1 MGCSC
6 EAGTKA
12 ADCGSEVPCFQ
23 KMIGQTLEVTGG
35 SPATIDVSFLTLI
48 DYDRDGKI
56 NDYEECMSL
65 PKYNLTRRDSL
76 GRLLTELD
84 SGDFDVYSNHPE
96 MFYTFPRWVQPN
108 FGNFDNFFYGFLLL
122 FEVAALEGWPD
133 VMFWVIDSHQT
144 EQFVEPQ
151 RIEMHQYGR
160 NDGGTKHE
168 KTRYYGPAN
177 HLSNG
182 WPLFFYGPVFFVIWL
197 LFGSF
202 IILNMVVGVVL
213 DAYNRIKSE
222 GSGTAFM
229 TEGQAEWVATQRS
242 VIAMRPLKSANPPT
256 AQWRMWAYHLV
267 TWNIFDLAIMGVIVS
282 SMLFMCLDFYARP
295 TMTTSTAC
303 ATRS

>member
-1 MGCSC
+1 M
-6 EAGTKA
+6 
-12 ADCGSEVPCFQ
+12 
-23 KMIGQTLEVTGG
+23 
-35 SPATIDVSFLTLI
+35 SFLTLI

-222 GSGTAFM
+222 GSRA
-229 TEGQAEWVATQRS
+229 
-242 VIAMRPLKSANPPT
+242 PPS
-256 AQWRMWAYHLV
+256 WPR
-267 TWNIFDLAIMGVIVS
+267 
-282 SMLFMCLDFYARP
+282 ARP
-295 TMTTSTAC
+295 SGWRRSAQSSRCARSSRPTRPRRSGACGPTTWSRGTSSTSPSWA
-303 ATRS
+303 SS